1 MLYPKRVL
9 QSPGTM
15 ISISSLETLQNPR
28 TGSAT
33 QHVHP
38 FLHHSLGLK
47 CKLQVAA
54 NPDLYLAVN
63 INIDSL
69 LQLQSVLKQV
79 QKALESSRPTNS
91 QTAIIPN
98 TVNASADRSVF
109 TLTNRVFWSDLW
121 YSSAS
126 ILRRDDKLHFPI
138 TTRILSSICNPQS
151 LIWRHSRYL
160 VSET

>member
-1 MLYPKRVL
+1 
-9 QSPGTM
+9 M

-63 INIDSL
+63 INIDCP

-109 TLTNRVFWSDLW
+109 T
-121 YSSAS
+121 
-126 ILRRDDKLHFPI
+126 
-138 TTRILSSICNPQS
+138 
-151 LIWRHSRYL
+151 
-160 VSET
+160 